1 MNLAEK
7 HHSENRR
14 YHVFRIFYSM
24 LFLTLFIFLTKLQFI
39 ESEDFED
46 KERKQG
52 QRRILHPGARGDVF
66 DRDGRLLIGNK
77 AQFSAVIHLDRL
89 KNEIWEKKVFLKK
102 TAFKIRNEL
111 LNIEELDINKLLHLC
126 FQENHVKKRFILL
139 SGEKNNGNLSNSRI
153 YWQNKRLTVKEE
165 KNGKWSCEVE
175 YCNKELDKTFRTEN
189 VGDKININVAGLFS
203 TCFYSHFGK
212 KYLPYPTTQIKTPKS
227 NYNLFNTIFQS
238 KNPNLDL
245 LPEFRTSSIAL
256 SWEARYSVVTSY
268 LDKINLLYTRNEEL
282 PLTKFK
288 NHWNR
293 RLVLPMTLVPNLS
306 SSEYASI
313 IEDFSPSSAVQV
325 QVESVRHY
333 PQGSLASHVLGYVG
347 SGYEANSEGL
357 SGEGL
362 ATFQMKGKKGKSGIE
377 KSYDN
382 HLRGKDGGDIW
393 RINPMGLRFDQ
404 IEHKASEKGKSIQL
418 TIDLDIQKI
427 TESSLEN
434 MSQRVSAHRILP
446 DKFWKKTIEK
456 RTLKELLNK
465 NENEI
470 SPELLLTAF
479 KDAPFP
485 LGGKEA
491 STVAG
496 FKGTKKDADHLL
508 RILYSKGV
516 LDRSK
521 EVPEKYIISPPPPP
535 PGAAVL
541 LDVKTG
547 EILALASKP
556 NYNLQDL
563 SPSISQTT
571 YDQIER
577 KEAWLP
583 RAWHPGYSPA
593 SPFKLVTAVAALRA
607 NVVDPEEKLIC
618 EGIYKGMECH
628 CYPGRHGEMNLRSA
642 EAQSCNVYFFQLA
655 ERLGEKLLIS
665 EARSFGMNQSPN
677 IKLPRL
683 RNSPNVP
690 DPEWKRKRVGEKWAL
705 EDTFNVAI
713 GQGGLRQSPLQMAC
727 FAAAL
732 ANQNKNFQPKLVK
745 SPREKSDDPPAEPI
759 GLSPKNMLAIIGG
772 MHDATVKGTAKR
784 CRIEGID
791 IAGKTGT
798 AQWRNHNMQLNLA
811 WFIGFAPV
819 QNPEVA
825 IAVLIEGIIP
835 QDHIQG
841 GLTATPV
848 ARDILQ
854 AYFTKKQNLARLK

>member
-1 MNLAEK
+1 MKFAEK
-7 HHSENRR
+7 YHSENRR
-14 YHVFRIFYSM
+14 YHAFRILYCI
-24 LFLTLFIFLTKLQFI
+24 LFSLLFIFIIKLQLI
-39 ESEDFED
+39 ESEDFEI

-77 AQFSAVIHLDRL
+77 AQFSAIIHLDRL
-89 KNEIWEKKVFLKK
+89 KNKIWEKKVSLKK

-111 LNIEELDINKLLHLC
+111 LDFENLNINDFLKFCL
-126 FQENHVKKRFILL
+126 QEDHIQKRFIHL
-139 SGEKNNGNLSNSRI
+139 SGVKKIGDLSTTKI
-153 YWQNKRLTVKEE
+153 FWQNKRLTVKEE

-175 YCNKELDKTFRTEN
+175 HCNNKLKTTFQTEN
-189 VGDKININVAGLFS
+189 VGNKINVNAAGLFT
-203 TCFYSHFGK
+203 TCFYSHFDK
-212 KYLPYPTTQIKTPKS
+212 IYLPYPPSKIIYKKKS
-227 NYNLFNTIFQS
+227 NNLFNSIFLNE
-238 KNPNLDL
+238 NPESSL
-245 LPEFRTSSIAL
+245 LPKFTTSNITL
-256 SWEARYSVVTSY
+256 SWESRYSVVSSY
-268 LDKINLLYTRNEEL
+268 LDKINLLSSRNEKL
-282 PLTKFK
+282 SLKKFM

-293 RLVLPMTLVPNLS
+293 RLVLPMVLVPNLS
-306 SSEYASI
+306 ASEYASV
-313 IEDFSPSSAVQV
+313 IEGFSPSSAVQV
-325 QVESVRHY
+325 QIESVRHY
-333 PQGSLASHVLGYVG
+333 PHNSVASHVLGYVG
-347 SGYEANSEGL
+347 SGYEADSEGL
-357 SGEGL
+357 SGEDL

-377 KSYDN
+377 KSYDD
-382 HLRGKDGGDIW
+382 HLKGKDGGDIW

-404 IEHKASEKGKSIQL
+404 IEKKASEKGKSIQL
-418 TIDLDIQKI
+418 TIDLDIQQI
-427 TESSLEN
+427 AESSLER
-434 MSQRVSAHRILP
+434 MSQRVNNHRILP
-446 DKFWKKTIEK
+446 DRFWKKTIEK

-485 LGGKEA
+485 LSGKEA

-496 FKGTKKDADHLL
+496 FKGTEKDADHLL

-516 LDRSK
+516 LERSK
-521 EVPEKYIISPPPPP
+521 DLPKKYIISPPPPP

-547 EILALASKP
+547 EILTLASKP

-563 SPSISQTT
+563 SPSISQAT

-607 NVVDPEEKLIC
+607 NVVEPDEKLVC
-618 EGIYKGMECH
+618 DGIYKGMECH
-628 CYPGRHGEMNLRSA
+628 CYPGSHGEMNLRSA

-665 EARSFGMNQSPN
+665 EAKSFGMNQSPN
-677 IKLPRL
+677 INLPQL

-727 FAAAL
+727 FVAAL
-732 ANQNKNFQPKLVK
+732 ANQNKQFYPKLVK
-745 SPREKSDDPPAEPI
+745 SPEDNSETISAEPI
-759 GLSPKNMLAIIGG
+759 GLSEKNMLAIIGG
-772 MHDATVKGTAKR
+772 MYDATIKGTAKR
-784 CRIEGID
+784 CKIEGID

-835 QDHIQG
+835 QDQVQG

-848 ARDILQ
+848 AKDILQ
-854 AYFTKKQNLARLK
+854 AYFTKKQNLARTN